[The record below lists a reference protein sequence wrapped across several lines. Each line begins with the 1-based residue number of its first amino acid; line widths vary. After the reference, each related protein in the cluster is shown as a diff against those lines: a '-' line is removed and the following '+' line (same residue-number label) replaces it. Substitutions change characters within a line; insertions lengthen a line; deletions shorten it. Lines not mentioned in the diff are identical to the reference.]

1 MKDTKTVFD
10 AANVKRRTFLK
21 IAGGAAAAGAAGALF
36 MPAIAR
42 AQTPEFRFKLGIS
55 LPESHP
61 NPVGLKAAAAKILE
75 ETGGRMSIE
84 VFPAGQLGSDTD
96 MLSQVRSGA
105 LELFS
110 TAGGVW
116 GTLIPLCSIN
126 GVAFAWPDYETLWKA
141 YDGDLGAHIRAQFAQ
156 FGLVPQDKI
165 WDHGFRQMTTGA
177 KPIATAAD
185 LAGLKFRVPNS
196 PLAVSLFEK
205 LGSSPTSINFGE
217 LYSALQTG
225 LVDGQENALATIE
238 SGKLYE
244 VQKYCAM
251 TDHMWDGFWL
261 VANQAVWDTVPQDLR
276 DTAWRIFG
284 EAADEERVVSAQ
296 LGDSLKATLEGHGM
310 VFNEVDQASFRTKLQ
325 ETGFY
330 SEWKEKFGAE
340 AWGLL
345 EKYTGPLA

>member
-1 MKDTKTVFD
+1 MTKDILGAPGAQKGAT
-10 AANVKRRTFLK
+10 RRSFLK
-21 IAGGAAAAGAAGALF
+21 GAGAVTAAAVVPGTIF
-36 MPAIAR
+36 MPGIAR

-61 NPVGLKAAAAKILE
+61 NPVGLKAACAKILE
-75 ETGGRMSIE
+75 ETGGRFAIE
-84 VFPAGQLGSDTD
+84 LFPAGQLGSDTD

-126 GVAFAWPDYETLWKA
+126 GVAFAWPNYETLWQA
-141 YDGDLGAHIRAQFAQ
+141 FDGDLGAHIRAQFAQ
-156 FGLVPQDKI
+156 F
-165 WDHGFRQMTTGA
+165 
-177 KPIATAAD
+177 
-185 LAGLKFRVPNS
+185 
-196 PLAVSLFEK
+196 VSLFEK

-244 VQKYCAM
+244 VQKYCSM

-261 VANQAVWDTVPQDLR
+261 VANQRAWETVPEDLR
-276 DTAWRIFG
+276 ATAWRIFG
-284 EAADEERVVSAQ
+284 EAADEERIVSAQ
-296 LGDSLKATLEGHGM
+296 LGDSLAETLKGHGM
-310 VFNEVDQASFRTKLQ
+310 EFNDVDQAPFRAKLQ
-325 ETGFY
+325 ESGFY
-330 SEWKEKFGAE
+330 AEWKERFGAE
-340 AWGLL
+340 AWALM
-345 EKYTGPLA
+345 EKYTGPLS